1 MSRTG
6 SMEQLVWQMKLTRK
20 MMVVFIYPSRLCR
33 MTYGSCRHYLDYMAR
48 CQTGNVSPIDLHQPT
63 PFFPKYLTSHPL
75 NTPQR
80 RFSPGPRTLHP
91 SWPGL
96 SLGWGSG
103 NVGVF
108 MWGSV
113 GVSGSPA
120 ASSIATCQPTDRY
133 LCS

>member
-1 MSRTG
+1 
-6 SMEQLVWQMKLTRK
+6 
-20 MMVVFIYPSRLCR
+20 
-33 MTYGSCRHYLDYMAR
+33 MAR
-48 CQTGNVSPIDLHQPT
+48 CQTGNVSPFNLHQPT
-63 PFFPKYLTSHPL
+63 PFFPKYLTSMLYLHPL
-75 NTPQR
+75 SLYPLCPPLHQSYLLLSSLLQATHSTLHSVGSPIT
-80 RFSPGPRTLHP
+80 PGPRTLHP